1 MKKDGIKSWEEV
13 YILLRESYESNKDER
28 DKLFNE
34 NFIYCKEDQKM
45 GENCC
50 CKKEKKEFCVV
61 YTIEGGEE
69 RHIVV
74 VAKDKEDA
82 LHQIQSAIQLF
93 YTIFGFDV
101 KFIANR
107 VYQEC

>member
-28 DKLFNE
+28 DKFLMK
-34 NFIYCKEDQKM
+34 NFRCCKEDQKM
-45 GENCC
+45 SENCC
-50 CKKEKKEFCVV
+50 CNKEKKEFCVV
-61 YTIEGGEE
+61 YTIGGEE

-82 LHQIQSAIQLF
+82 LDQVHSAIQLF
-93 YTIFGFDV
+93 NTIFEFDV
-101 KFIANR
+101 RFIVNR